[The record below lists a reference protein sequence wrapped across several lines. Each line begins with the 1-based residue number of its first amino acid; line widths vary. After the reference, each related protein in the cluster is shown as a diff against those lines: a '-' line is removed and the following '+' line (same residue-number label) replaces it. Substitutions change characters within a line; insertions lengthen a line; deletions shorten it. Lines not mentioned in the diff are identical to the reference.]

1 MRPGRPKPLTA
12 AQQFLNLRTNPICS
26 GDGTLHVGRLTW
38 RYRVAPTP
46 LSRDYGVRIVFR
58 QGDTPDVFV
67 DDPDLTALSE
77 GRRLPHVYEQMPTR
91 LCLYLPRAQEWRD
104 FMRIDQTIVPW
115 TALWLFYFE
124 EWLTSN
130 DWKGGGEHPIRGGA
144 RKERS
149 TLRALPADD
158 PPRPSRPQQ
167 LKEVVS

>member
-12 AQQFLNLRTNPICS
+12 AQQFLNLRTNPICA
-26 GDGTLHVGRLTW
+26 GEGTLHAGHLTW

-46 LSRDYGVRIVFR
+46 LSRDYGVRIDFR

-67 DDPDLTALSE
+67 DDPDLTALAE

-91 LCLYLPRAQEWRD
+91 LCLYLPRAHEWRG

-130 DWKGGGEHPIRGGA
+130 DWKGGGEHPIRRSA
-144 RKERS
+144 REDRS
-149 TLRALPADD
+149 AIRRQPADD
-158 PPRPSRPQQ
+158 PPQPSCPQQ
-167 LKEVVS
+167 LVEVEP